1 MIKRILIALVAL
13 VPFAAMAQWQ
23 EGTHYQELPSELD
36 TRSGDQFE
44 IAEVFWYGCPACH
57 NMQPVLSDWLENKP
71 DDVALRHVP
80 AALRSD
86 WRPHAQAYYTAREL
100 GVLDEIHQS
109 LFDALAG
116 ERRSL
121 HSRDAMAEFF
131 EEKGVAEADEVA
143 DAWDSFSVDSA
154 MRRGDQF
161 VQGARVS
168 GTPALVVEGRYLIG
182 ARDAGSYEN
191 MLAIAEYLID
201 RERE

>member
-13 VPFAAMAQWQ
+13 APFAALAQWE
-23 EGTHYQELPSELD
+23 EGRHYQELPSELD

-44 IAEVFWYGCPACH
+44 IAEVFWYGCPACQ
-57 NMQPVLSDWLENKP
+57 NMQPVLQEWKETKA
-71 DDVALRHVP
+71 DDIALRHVP

-86 WRPHAQAYYTAREL
+86 WRPHAQAYYVASEL
-100 GVLDEIHQS
+100 GVLDEIHQA

-116 ERRSL
+116 ERRNL
-121 HSRDAMAEFF
+121 HSRDAMAAFF

-143 DAWDSFSVDSA
+143 EAWDSFSVDSA

-168 GTPALVVEGRYLIG
+168 GTPSLVVEGRYVIS
-182 ARDAGSYEN
+182 ARGAGSYEN
-191 MLAIAEYLID
+191 MLAIAEYLVE